1 MRTRLRALVDRIAY
15 YEWAYGCLAEADSEI
30 GAVAEYLVGKIL
42 NCLPPKRKVKS
53 LHDLEMAD
61 GTTIE
66 VKASSSPSAEK
77 GRPVQYLWK
86 INSQASSLRGKRELS
101 QLWLFMIA
109 AFPNSASSS
118 RAFDVFDLK
127 YWSVYPVP
135 ASALLASGVRVKVKE
150 STLRKLGIAPIPLA
164 DPRKKLPDIL
174 T

>member
-66 VKASSSPSAEK
+66 VKASSRPSAEK

-86 INSQASSLRGKRELS
+86 INSQASSLRGKR
-101 QLWLFMIA
+101 
-109 AFPNSASSS
+109 
-118 RAFDVFDLK
+118 
-127 YWSVYPVP
+127 
-135 ASALLASGVRVKVKE
+135 
-150 STLRKLGIAPIPLA
+150 
-164 DPRKKLPDIL
+164 
-174 T
+174 

>member
-15 YEWAYGCLAEADSEI
+15 YGWAYGCLAEADSEI

-109 AFPNSASSS
+109 VFPNSASSS

-164 DPRKKLPDIL
+164 DLRKKLPDIL